1 MGSEF
6 GSKWSA
12 FDSIG
17 SAFVSTVSV
26 FGSLGSAF
34 VSIISTVSLKST
46 LFSFSSF
53 STAPAWF
60 IVSSKYLEK
69 KNYICFFIHYI
80 FCYKNL
86 WRQEN
91 ETL

>member
-26 FGSLGSAF
+26 FASLGSAF

-60 IVSSKYLEK
+60 IVSSEYLERK
-69 KNYICFFIHYI
+69 KLYMFLYSLYF
-80 FCYKNL
+80 L
-86 WRQEN
+86 
-91 ETL
+91 L